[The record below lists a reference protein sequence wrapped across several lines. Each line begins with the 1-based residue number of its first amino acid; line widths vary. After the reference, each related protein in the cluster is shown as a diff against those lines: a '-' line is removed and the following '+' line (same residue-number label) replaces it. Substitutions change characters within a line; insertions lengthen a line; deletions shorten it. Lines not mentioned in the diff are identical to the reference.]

1 MKLFYCLTTIPAKII
16 CDSPQIKQKLTPS
29 IRNVVYEIPHELSNN
44 LRITTLEN
52 QKVFGK
58 FQIWLQ
64 TKLSAKSPF

>member
-16 CDSPQIKQKLTPS
+16 RDSPQIKQKLTPS
-29 IRNVVYEIPHELSNN
+29 IRNIVYEISHELSNN

-52 QKVFGK
+52 QEVFGK

-64 TKLSAKSPF
+64 TKLSAKPPF